1 MSEDGSRR
9 RSTRERRRKIISDH
23 ADLAAAGGLAK
34 STKTDPVSVA
44 LENMTSALARVFSAP
59 GASGDAGANLF
70 YVLNGVLHPFSGVFE
85 PNASMDVQ
93 ENLSR
98 TPAFSAP
105 GASGG
110 TRADLF
116 YGFDGVLHPFSGV
129 FEQRRRQGSNSKR
142 SSPEGSS

>member
-44 LENMTSALARVFSAP
+44 LENMASALARVFSAP

-93 ENLSR
+93 VNLSR

-105 GASGG
+105 GASEG
-110 TRADLF
+110 TGVDLF
-116 YGFDGVLHPFSGV
+116 YGFNGVLHPFSGV
-129 FEQRRRQGSNSKR
+129 FEPSASAAG
-142 SSPEGSS
+142 